1 MQNAYEGVINLKTRV
16 WSNSKFIR
24 DKILG
29 SKLTLDE
36 VANMAKITK
45 ATLSRILNRPT
56 SLNYG
61 TAQRLIS
68 CFGQDAIL
76 SKYDDVIYNQVR
88 LSVAK
93 ENNKYSLIA
102 KLGLDNYKVFY
113 TQFETQKSL
122 SRAMDFVTEI
132 FSEGY
137 EKISVTATFTEKGY
151 SVVVKR
157 DDETLLLDSLLKG
170 EAEKFAEFLNELILA
185 NNNYEREIYLRN
197 KPSEIGIETSSDLL
211 KATLKK
217 ADEVLDKAKAVVAET
232 KNETFWINLKKKDCD
247 TNA

>member
-1 MQNAYEGVINLKTRV
+1 MRNAYEGVINLKTRI

-29 SKLTLDE
+29 SELTLDE
-36 VANMAKITK
+36 VAKVAEITK

-61 TAQRLIS
+61 TAQRLIA

-113 TQFETQKSL
+113 TQFETPKSL

-137 EKISVTATFTEKGY
+137 EKISVTAAFTEKGY

-170 EAEKFAEFLNELILA
+170 EAEKLAEFLNELILA
-185 NNNYEREIYLRN
+185 NNNYEREIYLRK
-197 KPSEIGIETSSDLL
+197 KPQELDIQKPDERF
-211 KATLKK
+211 KAVLKK
-217 ADEVLDKAKAVVAET
+217 TDEVLAKAKAVVAET
-232 KNETFWINLKKKDCD
+232 KNGNFKE
-247 TNA
+247 